1 MPPSIRSVTVG
12 TRISAVLTASIR
24 AALVIG
30 VSLSFSRVSN
40 SSIIRVS
47 IASGSLRVTTTSG
60 FLRTMQLPPAKD
72 RRGPMGSRTAGRPEA
87 CSVRRQGPGSKQVV
101 EGTAV
106 ALTLRTRRQQW
117 ELRQNGGKW
126 SAVAARR
133 AVARGRDAGPVASRS
148 SPGSSPGR
156 VRRPVRAGG
165 RSTGLPLPRFVSL
178 AAARVNLRFG
188 PGKEYPISWVLAR
201 EGLPVEIIAEFDTWR
216 KVRLHD
222 ADEGWI
228 HQSLLSGRRTI
239 FVTDAVGE
247 LRRTPDDDARVVLRA
262 EAGVV
267 GELVDCAPEWC
278 RIDIGGGTGGVG
290 GGGVF
295 GSPPPPRRGAGPRS
309 KS

>member
-1 MPPSIRSVTVG
+1 MAANGALSPLGALLLAGATL
-12 TRISAVLTASIR
+12 VLWHP
-24 AALVIG
+24 AA
-30 VSLSFSRVSN
+30 
-40 SSIIRVS
+40 
-47 IASGSLRVTTTSG
+47 A
-60 FLRTMQLPPAKD
+60 Q
-72 RRGPMGSRTAGRPEA
+72 E
-87 CSVRRQGPGSKQVV
+87 
-101 EGTAV
+101 
-106 ALTLRTRRQQW
+106 
-117 ELRQNGGKW
+117 
-126 SAVAARR
+126 AAREGSG
-133 AVARGRDAGPVASRS
+133 ALSAPSVAPDQ
-148 SPGSSPGR
+148 PG
-156 VRRPVRAGG
+156 AG

-239 FVTDAVGE
+239 LVTDAVGE

-278 RIDIGGGTGGVG
+278 RIDIGG
-290 GGGVF
+290 
-295 GSPPPPRRGAGPRS
+295 RRGWLRRDAFWGTLPGEMPG
-309 KS
+309 